1 MLLACKQKP
10 MPGLNGGTGAGP
22 AMAEND
28 DIDGF
33 GDAGVLFFWF
43 VHWCN
48 LSVKFQLEVEE
59 SVFLFTVEKL
69 MLPLPDTS
77 STLD

>member
-1 MLLACKQKP
+1 

-22 AMAEND
+22 AMAENH

-43 VHWCN
+43 VH
-48 LSVKFQLEVEE
+48 
-59 SVFLFTVEKL
+59 
-69 MLPLPDTS
+69 
-77 STLD
+77 